1 MNKKTKKQ
9 NEKKSRPTVQHTI
22 KKDSILKLVLRFSL
36 NLFILQL
43 QVLFLVTKINFWTV
57 VTFNRILSV
66 SISDK

>member
-9 NEKKSRPTVQHTI
+9 NEKKSRPIVQHIT

-43 QVLFLVTKINFWTV
+43 QVFFLVTT
-57 VTFNRILSV
+57 SV
-66 SISDK
+66 ENCFKLELFYAF

>member
-22 KKDSILKLVLRFSL
+22 KKDSILKLVLRFSS

-43 QVLFLVTKINFWTV
+43 QVIFLVTT
-57 VTFNRILSV
+57 SV
-66 SISDK
+66 ENCIKLEIFYVF

>member
-9 NEKKSRPTVQHTI
+9 NEKKSRPIVQHIT

-43 QVLFLVTKINFWTV
+43 QVFFLVTL
-57 VTFNRILSV
+57 TFEQ
-66 SISDK
+66 